1 MQNTIIPENIVDE
14 NKNLIYSICYKHKNY
29 CDIDDLYQAGLLGLI
44 DAYKNFDPSK
54 NVKFS
59 TYAFNYILGEITK
72 YIRENNNIKVS
83 KDMLRLGKK
92 INEYID
98 KFYEVK
104 GYKPSIK
111 DISLML
117 NIKESKVIEALD
129 LCLKVKSLDEIITSD
144 GKDVTLLDVTPD
156 NNKLSCDVM
165 LDLKDALMILSDEE
179 RGFIVDRFYND
190 LTQSEVAEKLGV
202 NQVYVSRMEK
212 RVLKKM
218 KNKMVA

>member
-1 MQNTIIPENIVDE
+1 MQNAIIPENIVDE

-29 CDIDDLYQAGLLGLI
+29 CDIDDLYQAGLLGLM

-98 KFYEVK
+98 KFYELK

-129 LCLKVKSLDEIITSD
+129 LCLKVKSLD
-144 GKDVTLLDVTPD
+144 
-156 NNKLSCDVM
+156 
-165 LDLKDALMILSDEE
+165 
-179 RGFIVDRFYND
+179 
-190 LTQSEVAEKLGV
+190 
-202 NQVYVSRMEK
+202 
-212 RVLKKM
+212 
-218 KNKMVA
+218 